1 MRRLLVKKRAK
12 EQKRVKI
19 SRRITNYMAIALFI
33 VFSALFVVVATITSD
48 DIKENQQ
55 KQLEL
60 LAQKNAAI
68 VEKNMESLI
77 DKQAVLIDTIK
88 NIVHLKEDEKAIFLK
103 DIILQT
109 KEKEANILSLFF
121 VAEPNYFFENSPEG
135 YSVFATDNGMQ
146 ESQERFQFVN
156 EELYNKTKETKA
168 TTVVDPFKK
177 TIDGKEYMVMTVLL
191 PILDENNNL
200 VGMVGSNIDT
210 EWIDNLEFDTGGY
223 SSFSNQIVCGHQTV
237 ITHSTDKERV
247 GRKFIEVSPSTNA
260 QLILDSA
267 KDANTLNMLDT
278 DKDGKKYRRS
288 YTPFYVGES
297 KVVWLSG
304 TSISN
309 TEMTTEF
316 LKRAVAILAVSVIGF
331 VALYLFV
338 FSVLRRALAPIQE
351 IEDAAKKLAEGKLDL
366 SIAYESNNELGSL
379 ADSLRTSVAIM
390 YTYVKDID
398 RAMKEMANGNFNIEA
413 GQPFIGDF
421 KGIEDSIGAFI
432 MDISKTLTTIKES
445 SKEVSYGSEQVA
457 DAAQIL
463 ADGASEQS
471 LSVQDLLAAVSDI
484 SLQVHENSKNAEE
497 ATSMANEATAAIAS
511 SNVQMHGLRIAM
523 EDISEKSEEISKIIK
538 TIEDIAFQTNI
549 LSLNAS
555 VEAARAGA
563 AGTGFVVVA
572 NEVRDLANKSNEA
585 AKNIT
590 LLISKTVTSVDN
602 GVKITNATAKDLEE
616 AVEGAKA
623 TTAVISNI
631 AVATGEQAKLLEKI
645 NVNVEKIEN
654 IVQSNSAASEETAA
668 TSEELATNADLMA
681 NLVSKFE
688 LKEI

>member
-1 MRRLLVKKRAK
+1 M
-12 EQKRVKI
+12 
-19 SRRITNYMAIALFI
+19 
-33 VFSALFVVVATITSD
+33 
-48 DIKENQQ
+48 
-55 KQLEL
+55 
-60 LAQKNAAI
+60 
-68 VEKNMESLI
+68 
-77 DKQAVLIDTIK
+77 
-88 NIVHLKEDEKAIFLK
+88 
-103 DIILQT
+103 
-109 KEKEANILSLFF
+109 
-121 VAEPNYFFENSPEG
+121 
-135 YSVFATDNGMQ
+135 
-146 ESQERFQFVN
+146 
-156 EELYNKTKETKA
+156 
-168 TTVVDPFKK
+168 VDPFKK

-191 PILDENNNL
+191 PILDEDNNL

-260 QLILDSA
+260 QLILDSV

-309 TEMTTEF
+309 TEMTTAF
-316 LKRAVAILAVSVIGF
+316 LKRAIAILAVSVIGF

-398 RAMKEMANGNFNIEA
+398 RAMKEMANGNFNLEA

-421 KGIEDSIGAFI
+421 KGIEDSISAFI

-497 ATSMANEATAAIAS
+497 ATTMANEATAAIAS

-590 LLISKTVTSVDN
+590 SLISKTVASVDN

>member
-1 MRRLLVKKRAK
+1 M
-12 EQKRVKI
+12 
-19 SRRITNYMAIALFI
+19 
-33 VFSALFVVVATITSD
+33 
-48 DIKENQQ
+48 
-55 KQLEL
+55 
-60 LAQKNAAI
+60 
-68 VEKNMESLI
+68 
-77 DKQAVLIDTIK
+77 
-88 NIVHLKEDEKAIFLK
+88 
-103 DIILQT
+103 
-109 KEKEANILSLFF
+109 
-121 VAEPNYFFENSPEG
+121 
-135 YSVFATDNGMQ
+135 
-146 ESQERFQFVN
+146 
-156 EELYNKTKETKA
+156 
-168 TTVVDPFKK
+168 
-177 TIDGKEYMVMTVLL
+177 
-191 PILDENNNL
+191 
-200 VGMVGSNIDT
+200 
-210 EWIDNLEFDTGGY
+210 
-223 SSFSNQIVCGHQTV
+223 
-237 ITHSTDKERV
+237 
-247 GRKFIEVSPSTNA
+247 
-260 QLILDSA
+260 
-267 KDANTLNMLDT
+267 
-278 DKDGKKYRRS
+278 
-288 YTPFYVGES
+288 
-297 KVVWLSG
+297 
-304 TSISN
+304 
-309 TEMTTEF
+309 
-316 LKRAVAILAVSVIGF
+316 AVSVIGF